1 MLKRSADISFWQL
14 SIDFDMDQTR
24 IVHTVFLIAKIGSL
38 FMCGYKAGLQQG
50 DQGQQFCHY
59 VSFLSG
65 SQWSLACITCPRC
78 YLTRI
83 SNICDA
89 AHISLFWAP
98 NRLNE
103 LPEMHFEICFNLI
116 GELTVAFLKGQWWH
130 AIKSWYTGG
139 SALNKGFS
147 NQKLVLSVVQ
157 AMWRIEYCLY
167 SCLVLLK
174 TPLWQMIVGVTMV
187 VNVIM
192 EALSPAQ
199 IDIIQVNYWTMY
211 LLSY

>member
-14 SIDFDMDQTR
+14 SIDFDMDQTT

-38 FMCGYKAGLQQG
+38 FMCGCKA
-50 DQGQQFCHY
+50 GQQFCHY

-65 SQWSLACITCPRC
+65 SQWSLACVACRRC

-83 SNICDA
+83 SNVCEA
-89 AHISLFWAP
+89 VHIPLFWAP

-103 LPEMHFEICFNLI
+103 LPEMRFEICFNLI
-116 GELTVAFLKGQWWH
+116 GELTVAFLMGQSWH

-139 SALNKGFS
+139 SAQNKGFS

-192 EALSPAQ
+192 EALSLAQ
-199 IDIIQVNYWTMY
+199 IDIIQVNYWTMC

>member
-1 MLKRSADISFWQL
+1 MLQRSVDISFWQL
-14 SIDFDMDQTR
+14 SIDFDMDQTT
-24 IVHTVFLIAKIGSL
+24 IVHTVFLISKIGSL
-38 FMCGYKAGLQQG
+38 FMWGYKAGLQQG
-50 DQGQQFCHY
+50 YQGQQFCHY

-65 SQWSLACITCPRC
+65 SQWSLTCVARHRC
-78 YLTRI
+78 YLTPI
-83 SNICDA
+83 SNVCEA
-89 AHISLFWAP
+89 AHVSLFWAP

-103 LPEMHFEICFNLI
+103 LPEMRFEICFNLI
-116 GELTVAFLKGQWWH
+116 GELTVAFLMGQSWH

>member
-1 MLKRSADISFWQL
+1 
-14 SIDFDMDQTR
+14 MDQTT

-65 SQWSLACITCPRC
+65 SQWSLACVTCPRC

-83 SNICDA
+83 SNICEA

-103 LPEMHFEICFNLI
+103 LPEMHFEICFKLI
-116 GELTVAFLKGQWWH
+116 GELTVAFLIGQSWH

-139 SALNKGFS
+139 SAQNKGFG

-174 TPLWQMIVGVTMV
+174 TPL
-187 VNVIM
+187 
-192 EALSPAQ
+192 
-199 IDIIQVNYWTMY
+199 
-211 LLSY
+211 

>member
-1 MLKRSADISFWQL
+1 
-14 SIDFDMDQTR
+14 MDQTT
-24 IVHTVFLIAKIGSL
+24 IVHTVFLISKIGSL

-50 DQGQQFCHY
+50 YQGQQFCHY

-65 SQWSLACITCPRC
+65 SQWSLTCVACHRC
-78 YLTRI
+78 YLTLI
-83 SNICDA
+83 SNVCEA
-89 AHISLFWAP
+89 AHVSLFWAP

-103 LPEMHFEICFNLI
+103 LPEMRFEICFNLI
-116 GELTVAFLKGQWWH
+116 GELTVAFLMGQSWH

-147 NQKLVLSVVQ
+147 NQKLVVSVVQ

-174 TPLWQMIVGVTMV
+174 TPL
-187 VNVIM
+187 
-192 EALSPAQ
+192 
-199 IDIIQVNYWTMY
+199 
-211 LLSY
+211 